1 MFRKLVVA
9 RHQAGADVILAN
21 GLGLESFLHELVQ
34 EDIGD
39 RLYDRERHNLEIF
52 GYGAKGFTLS
62 MIETAIVLTDGRVQG
77 HDIQRIINA
86 VREMMRKDIRLLD
99 QVAETI
105 PLLSVDRTLMIITKG
120 DLLEQESKIA
130 RSGLS
135 EYFRYIE
142 IVSDKNEDVYQKLL
156 NKKGIDPDRFLMVGN
171 SMRSDILPIL
181 ALGAPAVHIPHQI
194 TWEHEQVE
202 IESEPEGYYELQH
215 VGQVPQLLERLES
228 SQKRKGSMYESS
240 DRRDPEA
247 PLNPS
252 I

>member
-1 MFRKLVVA
+1 MLIIWRMIELIAFD
-9 RHQAGADVILAN
+9 ADDTLWYTESLYVMTQERFKQILAPYDIN
-21 GLGLESFLHELVQ
+21 GDV
-34 EDIGD
+34 DA
-39 RLYDRERHNLEIF
+39 RLYETEMRNLKTF

-156 NKKGIDPDRFLMVGN
+156 NKNGIDPDRFLMVGN

-228 SQKRKGSMYESS
+228 S
-240 DRRDPEA
+240 
-247 PLNPS
+247 
-252 I
+252 